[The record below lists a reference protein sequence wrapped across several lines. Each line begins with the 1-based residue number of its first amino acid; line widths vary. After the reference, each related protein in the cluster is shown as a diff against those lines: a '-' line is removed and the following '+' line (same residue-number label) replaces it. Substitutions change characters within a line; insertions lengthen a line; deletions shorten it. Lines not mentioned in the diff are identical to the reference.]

1 MENTRD
7 INFKEAVQQ
16 KFTGMKIYAAQY
28 GNHILMNRYFFH
40 LLLSA

>member
-7 INFKEAVQQ
+7 INFKEAVQH
-16 KFTGMKIYAAQY
+16 KFTGMKIYTAQY